1 MPIRRI
7 VYEVWLKGKGG
18 ENWFIYC
25 AEQEYKKANNL
36 KNRIKKLGQ
45 KSKVIEV
52 VVLAQTV
59 SR

>member
-7 VYEVWLKGKGG
+7 VYEVWIGGKGG
-18 ENWFIYC
+18 GWFIYC

-52 VVLAQTV
+52 VVSAQTI